1 MSCLFP
7 RFFLIASVALSLVCL
22 DWAKSAV
29 DPRYRLASVASAATC
44 STGSSF
50 TYDQDSCT
58 AALSCS
64 TLDRVTINYDSNF
77 AGKNASGPNV
87 AVTAITGSTCNV
99 SISKIS
105 GSSNCGYKIK
115 WYNSNTRLKIDT
127 QTKSGASDCE
137 MKIQLEAP
145 SAANVETQSGDDDDD
160 KDKDKD
166 KDDDSDSDTDYG
178 ITGNKADVQVV
189 GAKGKVKIKTTS
201 GDIYADVTSSEVKT
215 TSDTGDITVKGLTQ
229 QATVKTK
236 EGNVRTQY
244 CRAPSDTNK
253 DFSLKIDKDTG
264 DANLLFPEGSQFKMS
279 IDTPDDFLRNDFSS
293 CSSCNFKLDG
303 EVKHYLFI
311 SKFSLETGKTDACK
325 Y

>member
-1 MSCLFP
+1 MSRLLF
-7 RFFLIASVALSLVCL
+7 RFFLVSSVALSLVCL

-29 DPRYRLASVASAATC
+29 DSRYRLASVAEATEC
-44 STGSSF
+44 SVGSSF
-50 TYDQDSCT
+50 TYDQGSCT

-64 TLDRVTINYDSNF
+64 SLDRVTIKYDSNF
-77 AGKNASGPNV
+77 VGKNASGPNV
-87 AVTAITGSTCNV
+87 TVTAITGSTCNV

-115 WYNSNTRLKIDT
+115 WYNSNARLKIDT
-127 QTKSGASDCE
+127 QAKSGASDCE

-160 KDKDKD
+160 KDKD
-166 KDDDSDSDTDYG
+166 DDDDDDTDYG

-201 GDIYADVTSSEVKT
+201 GDIYADITSSEVKA

-229 QATVKTK
+229 KATIKTD
-236 EGNVRTQY
+236 EGNVRVQY
-244 CRAPSDTNK
+244 CKAPADNNN
-253 DFSLKIDKDTG
+253 DFYLKIKENTG

-279 IDTPDDFLRNDFSS
+279 IDTPDDSLRNDFSS
-293 CSSCNFKLDG
+293 CSSCDFKLDG
-303 EVKHYLFI
+303 KVKHYLFI